1 MLRNVPK
8 IDTSVGIR
16 IYATHYP
23 GTGGIIK
30 EKAGDFKV
38 TEVIHNSILN
48 SIVPVSSEKN
58 EFPLF
63 CLEKSGLDSSHA
75 LLEIKKELGMNL
87 RLLGIKDSKAI
98 TRQYC
103 TCDQNIKFKSATTT
117 HTSLSL
123 LGFTSQSL
131 RKSHL
136 VGNEFKILVRDM
148 NTRDLLNF
156 SEEVN
161 RIPNFYG
168 LQRFG
173 SARGVTHLVGR
184 EILKKNF
191 RGAVDMLLSYT
202 TEYDTRFSR
211 ELRESCKDPTQYA
224 SVLKKIPHGMD
235 IERLILISLL
245 NGKNYISAI
254 RSIPVNTRRLFVHA
268 YQAFLFNECISS
280 LIEEGQEILQC
291 TSGDFCFHLE
301 EQYVLGKL
309 RKFSNGVNHDN
320 IVPAMQLAGYSLRN
334 RDGRFEKELLKIMM
348 EEGLSPKDFYIKEL
362 QELSA
367 EGGFRQL
374 PLMVSG
380 FRFNQNN
387 EFKFML
393 PVGAYATTLLRELI
407 KPINPI
413 KAGF

>member
-1 MLRNVPK
+1 MINNVPM
-8 IDTSVGIR
+8 IDKSVGIKL
-16 IYATHYP
+16 YVTHYP

-30 EKAGDFKV
+30 EKADDFKV
-38 TEVIHNSILN
+38 TELIHNSILN
-48 SIVPVSSEKN
+48 SIVPLRSEKN
-58 EFPLF
+58 KFAIY

-75 LLEIKKELGMNL
+75 LLEIRKELGINL
-87 RLLGIKDSKAI
+87 RLLGIKDSKAK

-103 TCDQNIKFKSATTT
+103 TSDEKVPIENATTT

-123 LGFTSQSL
+123 VGFTSQSL

-136 VGNEFKILVRDM
+136 VGNKFQILIQDM
-148 NTRDLLNF
+148 KTNELFNF
-156 SEEVN
+156 FEELPG
-161 RIPNFYG
+161 IPNFYG

-191 RGAVDMLLSYT
+191 RGAVETLLSYT
-202 TEYDTRFSR
+202 TEYDTKFSR
-211 ELRESCKDPTQYA
+211 ELREKCRDAARYA

-245 NGKNYISAI
+245 NGKDYISAL
-254 RSIPVNTRRLFVHA
+254 RSIPVNIRRLFVHA
-268 YQAFLFNECISS
+268 YQAFLFNECVSS
-280 LIEEGQEILQC
+280 LIEDGHNIIQC
-291 TSGDFCFHLE
+291 VAGDLCFHIE

-309 RKFSNGVNHDN
+309 HKFSQGANHDK

-334 RDGRFEKELLKIMM
+334 RGGRFEKTLLRIMM
-348 EEGLSPKDFYIKEL
+348 DEGVTPKDFYIREI
-362 QELSA
+362 QELSV

-380 FRFNQNN
+380 FRFNQIN
-387 EFKFML
+387 EFRFRL
-393 PVGAYATTLLRELI
+393 PVGAYATILLRELM
-407 KPINPI
+407 KPIDPI

>member
-1 MLRNVPK
+1 MLRTVPK

-30 EKAGDFKV
+30 ERAGDFKV
-38 TEVIHNSILN
+38 TEVIHKSILD
-48 SIVPVSSEKN
+48 SIVPFSSEKN

-63 CLEKSGLDSSHA
+63 CLTKSGLDSSHA
-75 LLEIKKELGMNL
+75 ILEIRKELGINL

-103 TCDQNIKFKSATTT
+103 TCDQKIKFENATTT

-136 VGNEFKILVRDM
+136 IGNKFKILVRDM
-148 NTRDLLNF
+148 KTRDLLNF
-156 SEEVN
+156 LGEVT

-184 EILKKNF
+184 EILKRNF

-202 TEYDTRFSR
+202 TEYDTKISR
-211 ELRESCKDPTQYA
+211 ELRESCKDPTQFA
-224 SVLKKIPHGMD
+224 SVLKKIPQGMD

-245 NGKNYISAI
+245 NGKSYISAI
-254 RSIPVNTRRLFVHA
+254 RSIPVNIRRLFVHA

-280 LIEEGQEILQC
+280 LIEEGEDILQC
-291 TSGDFCFHLE
+291 IPGDLCFHLE
-301 EQYVLGKL
+301 EQCALGKL
-309 RKFSNGVNHDN
+309 RKFSHEVNHNN

-334 RDGRFEKELLKIMM
+334 RGGRFEKELLKIMM
-348 EEGLSPKDFYIKEL
+348 DEGITPKDFYINEL
-362 QELSA
+362 QELSV

-374 PLMVSG
+374 PLMVRG

-387 EFKFML
+387 EFRFIL
-393 PVGAYATTLLRELI
+393 PVGAYATTLLRELM
-407 KPINPI
+407 KPTNPI